1 MRWQGQPR
9 GWVSAVDSG
18 AVASQE
24 GPAEV
29 LIWVSEQAGL
39 EREEE
44 PGARSQ
50 EPAGHAAWCLQLP

>member
-1 MRWQGQPR
+1 M
-9 GWVSAVDSG
+9 SAVDSG